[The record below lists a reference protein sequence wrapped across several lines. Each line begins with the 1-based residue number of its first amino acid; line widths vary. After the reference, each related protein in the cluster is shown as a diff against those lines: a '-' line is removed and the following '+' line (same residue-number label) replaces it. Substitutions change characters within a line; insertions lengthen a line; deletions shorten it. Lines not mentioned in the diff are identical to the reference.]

1 MTTAL
6 ADAER
11 QPDCPGGLQ
20 SVLAALDLLECFVQ
34 NEEFGVS
41 ELARKIGVAK
51 STAHRLLTTL
61 CARGFAVRDEESGRY
76 RLGLHLYELGHL
88 AVTRS
93 DVHQAALPILQ
104 DLHQRTG
111 YTAHIGVPDGQD
123 VLYLERIVG
132 REHLDT
138 WSTIKRR
145 LPSVST
151 GSGKLL
157 YAYSPRFSHGRMNV
171 PLGGLTLEDASA
183 VRGFRTVLKQI
194 LDQGY
199 ALSVDEQVR
208 GLTSVAA
215 PVLDHDRNARASLSL
230 VGPTAKVLADVQN
243 PARLVQLATKKLTKE
258 LCL

>member
-1 MTTAL
+1 MTTVL

-93 DVHQAALPILQ
+93 DIHHAALPILQ

-111 YTAHIGVPDGQD
+111 YTAHIGVPDGHD

-132 REHLDT
+132 LEHLDT
-138 WSTIKRR
+138 WSSIKRR

-171 PLGGLTLEDASA
+171 AVPGLPIENVLAA
-183 VRGFRTVLKQI
+183 RRYRTSLQQSVA
-194 LDQGY
+194 QGY
-199 ALSVDEQVR
+199 ALSVDEQVL

-215 PVLDHDRNARASLSL
+215 PVLDHDRTARASLSL
-230 VGPTAKVLADVQN
+230 VGPTAKLLGDTQN
-243 PARLVQLATKKLTKE
+243 AARLVQLATKKLSKE